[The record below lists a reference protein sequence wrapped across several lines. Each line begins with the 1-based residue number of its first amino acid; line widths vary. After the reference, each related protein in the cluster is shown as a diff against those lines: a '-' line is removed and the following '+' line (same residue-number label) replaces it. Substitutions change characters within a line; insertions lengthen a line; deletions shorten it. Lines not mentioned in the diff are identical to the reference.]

1 MNRKLII
8 ERSKKIEYDYRYR
21 DVEVKVG
28 KVLMALDE
36 YKPRKTWEGTLELIC
51 EEFLTTAEKMEF
63 ECNFYFYKSRDKLI
77 YLIKKYFIKTNNLLN
92 NE

>member
-1 MNRKLII
+1 MNRELII
-8 ERSKKIEYDYRYR
+8 ERSKRIEYDYRYG

-28 KVLMALDE
+28 KVLMALDG
-36 YKPRKTWEGTLELIC
+36 YKPRDTWKGTLELLYN
-51 EEFLTTAEKMEF
+51 EFLTTAEKMEF
-63 ECNFYFYKSRDKLI
+63 ECNCNFYRSRDKVI

>member
-1 MNRKLII
+1 MNRELII
-8 ERSKKIEYDYRYR
+8 ERSKRIEYDYRYG

-28 KVLMALDE
+28 KVLMALDG
-36 YKPRKTWEGTLELIC
+36 YKSRKTWKGTLELLC

-63 ECNFYFYKSRDKLI
+63 ECNCNFYKSRDKLI
-77 YLIKKYFIKTNNLLN
+77 YLIKKYFIKTNLLN